1 MVNKRRAHFVP
12 RTYLRAWAD
21 KSDDELLAYRR
32 RGDNARPA
40 SVKNVAVRGGLY
52 GLGELGDANE
62 KMYQGVEAEWPNLRR
77 DLIEQGDL
85 QGDQR
90 RLFALFA
97 ALQLMRTEKHAERL
111 SITSNVAATTAERPV
126 PKGAV
131 RDYLRD
137 LDGGAEPDESEVEAA
152 WSYVCGELAM
162 FGMSTGAVAHS
173 VAVDVAVTQIA
184 PRLETM
190 NWTVHKFHGPAL
202 ISSDSPVHSWRRP
215 TQDPQPRGIGIETAD
230 EVRFPLS
237 PSTLLVMSRAPRS
250 GSTPQRSTR
259 KARAINTEIARR
271 CHQFIFGTRQSRLAI
286 DELALSDQA
295 PRLRFRM
302 VSDDMF
308 RMYVE

>member
-1 MVNKRRAHFVP
+1 M
-12 RTYLRAWAD
+12 D
-21 KSDDELLAYRR
+21 SKSDDELLAYRR

-62 KMYQGVEAEWPNLRR
+62 NMYQGVEAEWPKLRR

-126 PKGAV
+126 PRGAV

-190 NWTVHKFHGPAL
+190 NCRVPQIPRAGADEQRFPGSFVAPAH
-202 ISSDSPVHSWRRP
+202 PRP
-215 TQDPQPRGIGIETAD
+215 AARGISIETAD
-230 EVRFPLS
+230 EVRFPRS

-286 DELALSDQA
+286 HELALRTRRLDSD
-295 PRLRFRM
+295 
-302 VSDDMF
+302 S
-308 RMYVE
+308 EW